1 MGSPVGVI
9 DRPAGVRCVRDTSLI
24 RETVGHLRDL
34 PRYRQ
39 ILGSLVRYGYRDV
52 VTALHLDKVVG
63 PIERATLGDEIPPHA
78 RPERLRLICE
88 DLGPTFIKLGQILS
102 TRPDLL
108 PEAYVAELS
117 LLRDRVKPIP
127 FAEVEAILVEEY
139 GRPIDQVFAAIDAEP
154 IAAASISQVH
164 RTTLLDGRLIALKV
178 RRPGIDRTVQADL
191 DILKNLA
198 QLAERR
204 VPALAPFG
212 PVALVREFERT
223 LRRELDLSVELR
235 TMERCRGQFARE
247 PYAHI
252 PEAFREYSTS
262 RVLAMELIGG
272 VPVDDLAGLRRLG
285 VDPADVARRGATIL
299 LRQIFRFGFF
309 HADPHPGNLRVL
321 AGGIIVP
328 LDYGMFG
335 RVDAVT
341 RERIVDLLT
350 GLIGEDTDRV
360 LRALGDLEIRGGLG
374 GDDRQL
380 RRDVGEL
387 VASYSDLTLDAIDL
401 SHLLRDL
408 VGFIRTHHLAIP
420 PDLILLI
427 RALVTIEG
435 VGRELD
441 PCFDIGAQVRPLFRE
456 LAAKRFGPRRLAGR
470 SARAADDLQRIATL
484 LPEVLGQSLES
495 IKRGELTVKF
505 DLQHFERLVR
515 QLTRASH
522 ILAAGVVI
530 AGLIVGSSLII
541 RAEVGPVPLGVVGF
555 VIAALL
561 GVWLIA
567 SNLRASS

>member
-1 MGSPVGVI
+1 M
-9 DRPAGVRCVRDTSLI
+9 SLI
-24 RETVGHLRDL
+24 RGTVGHLRDL

-39 ILGSLVRYGYRDV
+39 ILGSLVHYGYRDIV
-52 VTALHLDKVVG
+52 QALHLEKVVG
-63 PIERATLGDEIPPHA
+63 PIERATMGDEVPPHA

-88 DLGPTFIKLGQILS
+88 DLGPTFVKLGQILS

-108 PEAYVAELS
+108 PEAYIQELS
-117 LLRDRVKPIP
+117 LLRDQVKPIP
-127 FAEVEAILVEEY
+127 FAEVEAILLEEY
-139 GRPIDQVFAAIDAEP
+139 GRPIDQVFAHVDPEP
-154 IAAASISQVH
+154 IASASISQVH
-164 RTTLLDGRLIALKV
+164 RTTLLNGQVIALKV
-178 RRPGIDRTVQADL
+178 RRPGIEKTVQADL

-204 VPALAPFG
+204 LPTLAPYG
-212 PVALVREFERT
+212 PVALVREFDRT
-223 LRRELDLSVELR
+223 LKRELDLSIELR

-247 PYAHI
+247 RFAHI
-252 PEAFREYSTS
+252 PAAFRAYSTP

-272 VPVDDLAGLRRLG
+272 VAVNDLDGLARLG
-285 VDPADVARRGATIL
+285 VAPADVASRGAMIL

-321 AGGIIVP
+321 PDGIIAP

-335 RVDAVT
+335 RVDAPT
-341 RERIVDLLT
+341 RERIVDLLM

-360 LRALGDLEIRGGLG
+360 LRALEALDIRRESGTV
-374 GDDRQL
+374 DTRTL

-401 SHLLRDL
+401 SLLLRDL
-408 VGFIRTHHLAIP
+408 VGFIRTHHLSIP
-420 PDLILLI
+420 PDLVLLI

-441 PCFDIGAQVRPLFRE
+441 PHFDIGAQVRPLFRE
-456 LAAKRFGPRRLAGR
+456 LTTKRYGPRRLLTQT
-470 SARAADDLQRIATL
+470 ARTADDFQRIATL
-484 LPEVLGQSLES
+484 LPEVLGTSLES

-522 ILAAGVVI
+522 TLAAGVVV
-530 AGLIVGSSLII
+530 AGLVVGSSLII
-541 RAEVGPVPLGVVGF
+541 RAGTDVMPLGIVGF
-555 VIAALL
+555 SIAAVL
-561 GVWLIA
+561 GCWLII
-567 SNLRASS
+567 SNFRASR